1 MIEAIQDGHVV
12 RWYSRTIC
20 GARFVAAFDEHGA
33 LISFHDISPEPAE
46 PVTGDDRHAFLSA
59 VVDFLLNP
67 AGEGVRL
74 PWLP

>member
-33 LISFHDISPEPAE
+33 LISFRDISPEPAE
-46 PVTGDDRHAFLSA
+46 QPRTRR
-59 VVDFLLNP
+59 
-67 AGEGVRL
+67 AGHGR
-74 PWLP
+74 